1 MICWA
6 ETVVQKLKSEHTW
19 YSKNKI
25 LETSNQMRDF
35 AFQKTIAPPPKNNR
49 NKQIGKMIEDELKQ
63 ICYQHDYTES
73 EKKYQKERI
82 WKNAFSLP

>member
-1 MICWA
+1 MLTCDSEMICWA

-35 AFQKTIAPPPKNNR
+35 AFQKTIAPPTQKQQKQTNRKN
-49 NKQIGKMIEDELKQ
+49 D
-63 ICYQHDYTES
+63 
-73 EKKYQKERI
+73 
-82 WKNAFSLP
+82 